1 MIMELLHYLSDPV
14 FFTGFS
20 LAIGVAYVYVWVT
33 SLRDLAREDSGF
45 YVLDSEG
52 NNRGEIKERPLLK
65 YSGRRI
71 SVRSKAVREDEA
83 VQAGRR
89 RTRITRAA

>member
-1 MIMELLHYLSDPV
+1 MILELLHYLSDPL

-20 LAIGVAYVYVWVT
+20 LVIGVAYVYVWVT

-45 YVLDSEG
+45 YVLDAESR
-52 NNRGEIKERPLLK
+52 NRGEQKERPLLK

-71 SVRSKAVREDEA
+71 SVRSKAVREEEA
-83 VQAGRR
+83 GQEGRR
-89 RTRITRAA
+89 RARISRAA